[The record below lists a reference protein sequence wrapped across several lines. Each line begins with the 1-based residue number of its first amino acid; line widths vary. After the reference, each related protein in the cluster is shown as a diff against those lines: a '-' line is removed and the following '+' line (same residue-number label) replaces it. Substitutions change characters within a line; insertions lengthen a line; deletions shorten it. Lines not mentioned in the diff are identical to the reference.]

1 MKLFKGMMVA
11 GLAISLCSASLA
23 VVSSPADAATV
34 VESNY
39 NKTIT
44 LFNKADI
51 LEYTGLSLTS
61 SNVSSVYN
69 ELVKASTWEAAGY
82 SSSEAAVIARD
93 FGRNYYKS
101 VNLLQKMTYQKDL
114 HLKVILI
121 TKGYVKAEFGLQSY
135 YVPET
140 ETPEIDVPEVDVPEV
155 EVPETE
161 TPEVDVPEIEVPAEK
176 SDLKKLEIQVTY
188 TTGQQIQLQYQVNSN
203 GTVKAQYQDKSN
215 KVQLQGSAAETKIEG
230 IIAGLDLKNG
240 SEKTITS
247 HILNKLGRG
256 ASYKQFQ
263 YQGQF
268 NDNTQ
273 VKFKLK

>member
-1 MKLFKGMMVA
+1 MKVFKGMMVA
-11 GLAISLCSASLA
+11 GLAISLCSASLS
-23 VVSSPADAATV
+23 VVSSSAEAATL

-51 LEYTGLSLTS
+51 LAYTGLSLTS

-69 ELVKASTWEAAGY
+69 ELVKTSTWEAAGY
-82 SSSEAAVIARD
+82 SSSQAAVIARD
-93 FGRNYYKS
+93 FGRNYSKS
-101 VNLLQKMTYQKDL
+101 ISLLQKMTYQNDL

-135 YVPET
+135 YVPGTPVLPE
-140 ETPEIDVPEVDVPEV
+140 EPKEPEVPVTPEKP
-155 EVPETE
+155 EVPEISE
-161 TPEVDVPEIEVPAEK
+161 Q

-188 TTGQQIQLQYQVNSN
+188 TTGQQIQLEYQVKSN
-203 GTVKAQYQDKSN
+203 GTIKAQYQDKSN
-215 KVQLQGSAAETKIEG
+215 KVQLQDTAAAEKIEG
-230 IIAGLDLKNG
+230 ITAGLDLKNA

-256 ASYKQFQ
+256 SSYKQFQ
-263 YQGQF
+263 YQAQF

-273 VKFKLK
+273 VKIKLK

>member
-11 GLAISLCSASLA
+11 GLAISICSASLA
-23 VVSSPADAATV
+23 MVSSPADAATV

-61 SNVSSVYN
+61 SNVSAVYN
-69 ELVKASTWEAAGY
+69 ELAKASTWEAAGY
-82 SSSEAAVIARD
+82 SSSEATVIARD
-93 FGRNYYKS
+93 FSRNYYKS

-121 TKGYVKAEFGLQSY
+121 TKGYVKAEFGLQSF

-140 ETPEIDVPEVDVPEV
+140 EAPEIEVPEVDVPEVEVPEV

-161 TPEVDVPEIEVPAEK
+161 TPEVEVPAAK

-203 GTVKAQYQDKSN
+203 GTVKAQYQDKSSN
-215 KVQLQGSAAETKIEG
+215 VQLQGSAAETKIEG

>member
-161 TPEVDVPEIEVPAEK
+161 TPEVEVPEVEVPAAK

-215 KVQLQGSAAETKIEG
+215 KVQLQGSAAETKIKG

-256 ASYKQFQ
+256 TSYKQFQ

>member
-1 MKLFKGMMVA
+1 MKFFKGMMVA

-23 VVSSPADAATV
+23 VVSNTADAATV

-61 SNVSSVYN
+61 SNVASVYN

-82 SSSEAAVIARD
+82 SSAEATVIARD

-135 YVPET
+135 YVPDTPVTPEEPKDPEAPVT
-140 ETPEIDVPEVDVPEV
+140 PEEPETP
-155 EVPETE
+155 EVPET
-161 TPEVDVPEIEVPAEK
+161 PEQ

-203 GTVKAQYQDKSN
+203 GTIKAQYQDKSN
-215 KVQLQGSAAETKIEG
+215 KIQLQGNAAAEKIEG
-230 IIAGLDLKNG
+230 IIAGLDLKAG

-247 HILNKLGRG
+247 HILNKLGKG
-256 ASYKQFQ
+256 SSYKQFQ

>member
-1 MKLFKGMMVA
+1 MKVFKGMMVA

-23 VVSSPADAATV
+23 VVSNQAEAAKV

-39 NKTIT
+39 NKTVT

-82 SSSEAAVIARD
+82 SSSEASVIARD
-93 FGRNYYKS
+93 FGRSYYKS

-140 ETPEIDVPEVDVPEV
+140 PVTPEKPQEPETPIEPETPETPVAPEQ
-155 EVPETE
+155 
-161 TPEVDVPEIEVPAEK
+161 
-176 SDLKKLEIQVTY
+176 SNLKKLEIQVTY
-188 TTGQQIQLQYQVNSN
+188 TTGQQVQLQYQVNAN
-203 GTVKAQYQDKSN
+203 GTIKAQYQDKSN
-215 KVQLQGSAAETKIEG
+215 KVQLQGSAAEEKIEG

-240 SEKTITS
+240 SEKEITS
-247 HILNKLGRG
+247 HILNKLGKG
-256 ASYKQFQ
+256 SSYKQFQ
-263 YQGQF
+263 FQGQF

>member
-1 MKLFKGMMVA
+1 MKFFKGMMVA
-11 GLAISLCSASLA
+11 GLAISLCSASLTA
-23 VVSSPADAATV
+23 VASPADAATV

-82 SSSEAAVIARD
+82 SSSEATVIARD

-140 ETPEIDVPEVDVPEV
+140 EVPEIDVPEVDVPEVDVPEV

-161 TPEVDVPEIEVPAEK
+161 TPEVEVPAAK

-256 ASYKQFQ
+256 TSYKQFQ